1 MKKSK
6 ACGPDDL
13 CAEHSIFSHPSMIMH
28 LKALF
33 QLILIHGFVPTDFGN
48 GISIPLIKDKTG
60 NINNMDNYRAITLSP
75 VISELFQMVIL
86 DISNDFLATD
96 SLQFGFKD
104 KVGCVDAIHPE
115 VYN

>member
-1 MKKSK
+1 
-6 ACGPDDL
+6 
-13 CAEHSIFSHPSMIMH
+13 MH

-60 NINNMDNYRAITLSP
+60 NINNMDNYRAITLLP
-75 VISELFQMVIL
+75 VISKLFKMVSL
-86 DISNDFLATD
+86 DISNDFLSTD

-104 KVGCVDAIHPE
+104 KVG
-115 VYN
+115 